1 MNRFMKYAAA
11 ALAAAT
17 AVSTLGGC
25 EQLEQK
31 TPEDTVAVTFGDTN
45 IMLDEVTYMIR
56 SMEYTYE
63 SYFGSNICSNDMGD
77 GSGMT
82 VGDYI
87 KQMSLSQLR
96 QTLVLNEY
104 AEQNGIELSDAQK
117 AKVDDAIEKL
127 KEEGEDYLNAVGA
140 TDELIEKTYTE
151 NAIANLV
158 YMDLVADV
166 DTTVGDDE
174 FLRKKIA
181 YVKLTPSEL
190 TETTAAEEGTTVT
203 ETESGSEEEAS
214 SEAGSSEETSEAGS
228 EEASSENASD
238 EAASSEVA
246 SDEADSTEEAST
258 EKETE
263 TSTEVATETETETES
278 ASDTEVVTEV
288 ATEAESES
296 ESNTE
301 SDTESDTE
309 VSNGSEESTE
319 AETLS
324 EEEQERQDA
333 MNDAADKIL
342 KEFEDGSDAAD
353 FISDYQNDSHFTATN
368 SEISISEEGTAV
380 YNAAAWALSTDECTI
395 YNSDDGS
402 IYIIRCLD
410 DNDEEARQSAIDSEI
425 ESRKTALFEEKYSEI
440 QDASSKFKVDQD
452 VIDTIRFTTPVY
464 VAPTEEDTTEETTEN
479 ASEEASSEDASSE
492 EASSESES
500 ESSSEEVT
508 EESAEKN
515 TESESESEK
524 ESTSEAE
531 TK

>member
-1 MNRFMKYAAA
+1 MNRIMKYAAA

-25 EQLEQK
+25 EQLEK
-31 TPEDTVAVTFGDTN
+31 KAPEDTVAVSFGDTN
-45 IMLDEVTYMIR
+45 IMLDEITYMIR

-63 SYFGSNICSNDMGD
+63 SYFGSNICGNDMGD

-104 AEQNGIELSDAQK
+104 AKKNGIELSDDQK
-117 AKVDDAIEKL
+117 AKVDEAIEKL
-127 KEEGEDYLNAVGA
+127 QTESEDYLEAVGA

-190 TETTAAEEGTTVT
+190 TETTAADEATTEVSSDEDSSEEASSIENTEAESESVSKDVTTST
-203 ETESGSEEEAS
+203 EEAS
-214 SEAGSSEETSEAGS
+214 SEKAST
-228 EEASSENASD
+228 EEASSENVS
-238 EAASSEVA
+238 ELSS
-246 SDEADSTEEAST
+246 EAST
-258 EKETE
+258 E
-263 TSTEVATETETETES
+263 
-278 ASDTEVVTEV
+278 D
-288 ATEAESES
+288 
-296 ESNTE
+296 
-301 SDTESDTE
+301 
-309 VSNGSEESTE
+309 STE

-342 KEFEDGSDAAD
+342 KEFEEGNDAAD

-368 SEISISEEGTAV
+368 SEISISEDGTAV
-380 YNAAAWALSTDECTI
+380 YNASAWALATDECTV
-395 YNSDDGS
+395 YRSDDGS

-425 ESRKTALFEEKYSEI
+425 ESRKTALFSEKYAEI
-440 QDASSKFKVDQD
+440 QDDSSKFKVDED

-464 VAPTEEDTTEETTEN
+464 VAPSEEET
-479 ASEEASSEDASSE
+479 SESETSGEETSESETGEKESTKEEKSSESDESEEVVSEASSE
-492 EASSESES
+492 
-500 ESSSEEVT
+500 
-508 EESAEKN
+508 EESK
-515 TESESESEK
+515 
-524 ESTSEAE
+524 
-531 TK
+531 

>member
-1 MNRFMKYAAA
+1 MNRIMKYAAA

-25 EQLEQK
+25 EQLENK
-31 TPEDTVAVTFGDTN
+31 APEDTVAVSFGDTN

-104 AEQNGIELSDAQK
+104 AKKNGIELSDDQK
-117 AKVDDAIEKL
+117 AKVDEAIEKL
-127 KEEGEDYLNAVGA
+127 QTEAEDYLDAVGA

-190 TETTAAEEGTTVT
+190 TETTAAAEATTEASSDEGSSEESSSVENT
-203 ETESGSEEEAS
+203 ETESISKDDETSTEEAS
-214 SEAGSSEETSEAGS
+214 SEKAST
-228 EEASSENASD
+228 EEASSEKTS
-238 EAASSEVA
+238 ELSS
-246 SDEADSTEEAST
+246 
-258 EKETE
+258 
-263 TSTEVATETETETES
+263 
-278 ASDTEVVTEV
+278 
-288 ATEAESES
+288 
-296 ESNTE
+296 E
-301 SDTESDTE
+301 SDTEA
-309 VSNGSEESTE
+309 SNES
-319 AETLS
+319 ETLS

-342 KEFEDGSDAAD
+342 KEFEEGNDAAD

-368 SEISISEEGTAV
+368 SEISISEDGTAV
-380 YNAAAWALSTDECTI
+380 YNAAAWALATDECTV
-395 YNSDDGS
+395 YKSDDGS
-402 IYIIRCLD
+402 IYIIRCID

-425 ESRKTALFEEKYSEI
+425 ESRKTALFSEKYAEI
-440 QDASSKFKVDQD
+440 QDESSKFKVDED

-464 VAPTEEDTTEETTEN
+464 VAPSEEETSEGETGKEETSEN
-479 ASEEASSEDASSE
+479 ETSEEESSKAEKSSESDESEEAVSEASSE
-492 EASSESES
+492 
-500 ESSSEEVT
+500 
-508 EESAEKN
+508 EESK
-515 TESESESEK
+515 
-524 ESTSEAE
+524 
-531 TK
+531 

>member
-1 MNRFMKYAAA
+1 MNRIMKYAAA
-11 ALAAAT
+11 ALVAAT

-25 EQLEQK
+25 EQLEK
-31 TPEDTVAVTFGDTN
+31 KAPEDTVAVSFGDTN

-63 SYFGSNICSNDMGD
+63 SYFGSNICGNDMGD

-104 AEQNGIELSDAQK
+104 AKKNGIELSDDQK
-117 AKVDDAIEKL
+117 AKVDEAIEKL
-127 KEEGEDYLNAVGA
+127 QTESEDYLDAVGA

-190 TETTAAEEGTTVT
+190 TETTAADEATTEVSSDEDSSEEASSIENTEAESESASKDVTTST
-203 ETESGSEEEAS
+203 EEAS
-214 SEAGSSEETSEAGS
+214 SEKASTEAVS
-228 EEASSENASD
+228 TEEASSENVS
-238 EAASSEVA
+238 ELSS
-246 SDEADSTEEAST
+246 EAST
-258 EKETE
+258 E
-263 TSTEVATETETETES
+263 
-278 ASDTEVVTEV
+278 D
-288 ATEAESES
+288 
-296 ESNTE
+296 
-301 SDTESDTE
+301 
-309 VSNGSEESTE
+309 STE

-342 KEFEDGSDAAD
+342 KEFEEGNDAAD

-368 SEISISEEGTAV
+368 SEISISEDGTAV
-380 YNAAAWALSTDECTI
+380 YNAAAWALATDECTV
-395 YNSDDGS
+395 YRSDDGS

-425 ESRKTALFEEKYSEI
+425 ESRKTALFSEKYAEI
-440 QDASSKFKVDQD
+440 QDDSSKFKVDED

-464 VAPTEEDTTEETTEN
+464 VAPSEEET
-479 ASEEASSEDASSE
+479 SESETSGEETSESETGEKESTKEEKSSESDESEEAVSEASSE
-492 EASSESES
+492 
-500 ESSSEEVT
+500 
-508 EESAEKN
+508 EESK
-515 TESESESEK
+515 
-524 ESTSEAE
+524 
-531 TK
+531 

>member
-1 MNRFMKYAAA
+1 MNRIMKYAAA

-25 EQLEQK
+25 EQLEK
-31 TPEDTVAVTFGDTN
+31 KAPEDTVAVSFGDTN

-63 SYFGSNICSNDMGD
+63 SYFGSNICGNDMGD

-104 AEQNGIELSDAQK
+104 AKKNGIELSDDQK
-117 AKVDDAIEKL
+117 AKVDEAIEKL
-127 KEEGEDYLNAVGA
+127 QTESEDYLEAVGA

-190 TETTAAEEGTTVT
+190 TETTAADGATTEVSSDEDSSEEASSIENTEAESESASKDVTTST
-203 ETESGSEEEAS
+203 EEAS
-214 SEAGSSEETSEAGS
+214 SEKAST
-228 EEASSENASD
+228 EEASSENVS
-238 EAASSEVA
+238 EFSS
-246 SDEADSTEEAST
+246 EAST
-258 EKETE
+258 E
-263 TSTEVATETETETES
+263 
-278 ASDTEVVTEV
+278 D
-288 ATEAESES
+288 
-296 ESNTE
+296 
-301 SDTESDTE
+301 
-309 VSNGSEESTE
+309 STE

-342 KEFEDGSDAAD
+342 KEFEEGNDAAD

-368 SEISISEEGTAV
+368 SEISISEDGTAV
-380 YNAAAWALSTDECTI
+380 YNAAAWALATDECTV
-395 YNSDDGS
+395 YRSDDGS

-425 ESRKTALFEEKYSEI
+425 ESRKTALFSEKYAEI
-440 QDASSKFKVDQD
+440 QDDSSKFKVDED

-464 VAPTEEDTTEETTEN
+464 VASSEEET
-479 ASEEASSEDASSE
+479 SESETGEKESTKEEKSSESDESEEAVSEASSE
-492 EASSESES
+492 
-500 ESSSEEVT
+500 
-508 EESAEKN
+508 EESK
-515 TESESESEK
+515 
-524 ESTSEAE
+524 
-531 TK
+531 

>member
-1 MNRFMKYAAA
+1 MNRIMKYAAA
-11 ALAAAT
+11 ALVAAT

-25 EQLEQK
+25 EQLEK
-31 TPEDTVAVTFGDTN
+31 KAPEDTVAVSFGDTN

-63 SYFGSNICSNDMGD
+63 SYFGSNICGNDMGD

-104 AEQNGIELSDAQK
+104 AKKNGIELSDDQK
-117 AKVDDAIEKL
+117 AKVDEAIEKL
-127 KEEGEDYLNAVGA
+127 QTESEDYLDAVGA

-190 TETTAAEEGTTVT
+190 TETTAADEATTEVSSDEDSSEEASSIENTEAESESASKDVTTST
-203 ETESGSEEEAS
+203 EEAS
-214 SEAGSSEETSEAGS
+214 SEKASTEAVS
-228 EEASSENASD
+228 TEEASSENVS
-238 EAASSEVA
+238 ELSS
-246 SDEADSTEEAST
+246 EAST
-258 EKETE
+258 ED
-263 TSTEVATETETETES
+263 STEV
-278 ASDTEVVTEV
+278 
-288 ATEAESES
+288 
-296 ESNTE
+296 
-301 SDTESDTE
+301 
-309 VSNGSEESTE
+309 
-319 AETLS
+319 ETLS

-342 KEFEDGSDAAD
+342 KEFEEGNDAAD

-368 SEISISEEGTAV
+368 SEISISEDGTAV
-380 YNAAAWALSTDECTI
+380 YNAAAWALATDECTV
-395 YNSDDGS
+395 YRSDDGS

-425 ESRKTALFEEKYSEI
+425 ESRKTALFSEKYAEI
-440 QDASSKFKVDQD
+440 QDDSSKFKVDED

-464 VAPTEEDTTEETTEN
+464 VAPSEEESTKEEKSSESDE
-479 ASEEASSEDASSE
+479 SEEAVSEASSE
-492 EASSESES
+492 EAS
-500 ESSSEEVT
+500 
-508 EESAEKN
+508 K
-515 TESESESEK
+515 
-524 ESTSEAE
+524 
-531 TK
+531 

>member
-1 MNRFMKYAAA
+1 MNRIMKYAAA

-25 EQLEQK
+25 EQLENK
-31 TPEDTVAVTFGDTN
+31 APEDTVAVSFGDTN

-63 SYFGSNICSNDMGD
+63 SYFGSNICGNDMGD

-104 AEQNGIELSDAQK
+104 AKKNGIELSDDQK
-117 AKVDDAIEKL
+117 AKVDEAIEKL
-127 KEEGEDYLNAVGA
+127 QTESEDYLDAVGA

-190 TETTAAEEGTTVT
+190 TETTAAAEATTEASSDEGSSEESSSVENT
-203 ETESGSEEEAS
+203 ETESISKDDETSTEEAS
-214 SEAGSSEETSEAGS
+214 SEKAST
-228 EEASSENASD
+228 EEASSEKAS
-238 EAASSEVA
+238 ELSSE
-246 SDEADSTEEAST
+246 SDTEAST
-258 EKETE
+258 E
-263 TSTEVATETETETES
+263 S
-278 ASDTEVVTEV
+278 
-288 ATEAESES
+288 
-296 ESNTE
+296 
-301 SDTESDTE
+301 
-309 VSNGSEESTE
+309 
-319 AETLS
+319 ETLS

-342 KEFEDGSDAAD
+342 KEFEEGNDAAD

-368 SEISISEEGTAV
+368 SEISISEDGTAV
-380 YNAAAWALSTDECTI
+380 YNAAAWALATDECTV
-395 YNSDDGS
+395 YKSDDGS
-402 IYIIRCLD
+402 IYIIRCID

-425 ESRKTALFEEKYSEI
+425 ESRKTALFSEKYAEI
-440 QDASSKFKVDQD
+440 QDESSKFKVDED

-464 VAPTEEDTTEETTEN
+464 VAPSEEETSEGETSGEETSEN
-479 ASEEASSEDASSE
+479 ETSEEESSKAEKSSESDESEEAVSEASSE
-492 EASSESES
+492 
-500 ESSSEEVT
+500 
-508 EESAEKN
+508 EESK
-515 TESESESEK
+515 
-524 ESTSEAE
+524 
-531 TK
+531 

>member
-1 MNRFMKYAAA
+1 MNRIMKYAAA
-11 ALAAAT
+11 ALVAAT

-25 EQLEQK
+25 EQLEK
-31 TPEDTVAVTFGDTN
+31 KAPEDTVAVSFGDTN

-63 SYFGSNICSNDMGD
+63 SYFGSNICGNDMGD

-104 AEQNGIELSDAQK
+104 AKKNGIELSDDQK
-117 AKVDDAIEKL
+117 AKVDEAIEKL
-127 KEEGEDYLNAVGA
+127 QTESEDYLDAVGA

-190 TETTAAEEGTTVT
+190 TETTAADEATTEVSSDEDSSEEASSIENTEAESESASKDVTTST
-203 ETESGSEEEAS
+203 EEAS
-214 SEAGSSEETSEAGS
+214 SEKASTEAVS
-228 EEASSENASD
+228 TEEASSENVS
-238 EAASSEVA
+238 ELSS
-246 SDEADSTEEAST
+246 EAST
-258 EKETE
+258 ED
-263 TSTEVATETETETES
+263 STEV
-278 ASDTEVVTEV
+278 
-288 ATEAESES
+288 
-296 ESNTE
+296 
-301 SDTESDTE
+301 
-309 VSNGSEESTE
+309 
-319 AETLS
+319 ETLS

-342 KEFEDGSDAAD
+342 KEFEEGNDAAD

-368 SEISISEEGTAV
+368 SEISISEDGTAV
-380 YNAAAWALSTDECTI
+380 YNAAAWALSTDECTV
-395 YNSDDGS
+395 YKSDDGS

-425 ESRKTALFEEKYSEI
+425 ESRKTALFSEKYAKI
-440 QDASSKFKVDQD
+440 QEESSKFKVDED

-464 VAPTEEDTTEETTEN
+464 VAPSEEETSESETNGEETSESETGGEKTSEN
-479 ASEEASSEDASSE
+479 ETSEEESVKAENSSESDESEEAVSEASSE
-492 EASSESES
+492 
-500 ESSSEEVT
+500 
-508 EESAEKN
+508 EESK
-515 TESESESEK
+515 
-524 ESTSEAE
+524 
-531 TK
+531 

>member
-1 MNRFMKYAAA
+1 MNRIMKYAAA

-25 EQLEQK
+25 EQLEK
-31 TPEDTVAVTFGDTN
+31 KAPEDTVAVSFGDTN

-63 SYFGSNICSNDMGD
+63 SYFGSNICGNDMGD

-104 AEQNGIELSDAQK
+104 AKKNGIELSDDQK
-117 AKVDDAIEKL
+117 AKVDEAIEKL
-127 KEEGEDYLNAVGA
+127 QTESEDYLDAVGA

-190 TETTAAEEGTTVT
+190 TETTAANEATTEVSSDEDSSEEASSIENTEAESESASKDVTTST
-203 ETESGSEEEAS
+203 EEAS
-214 SEAGSSEETSEAGS
+214 SEKASTEAVS
-228 EEASSENASD
+228 TEEASSENVS
-238 EAASSEVA
+238 ELSS
-246 SDEADSTEEAST
+246 EAST
-258 EKETE
+258 E
-263 TSTEVATETETETES
+263 
-278 ASDTEVVTEV
+278 D
-288 ATEAESES
+288 
-296 ESNTE
+296 
-301 SDTESDTE
+301 
-309 VSNGSEESTE
+309 STE

-342 KEFEDGSDAAD
+342 KEFEEGNDAAD

-368 SEISISEEGTAV
+368 SEISISEDGTAV
-380 YNAAAWALSTDECTI
+380 YNAAAWALATDECTV
-395 YNSDDGS
+395 YRSDDGS

-425 ESRKTALFEEKYSEI
+425 ESRKTALFSEKYAEI
-440 QDASSKFKVDQD
+440 QDDSSKFKVDED

-464 VAPTEEDTTEETTEN
+464 VAPSEEET
-479 ASEEASSEDASSE
+479 SESETSGEETSESETGEKESTKEEKSSESDESEEVVSEASSE
-492 EASSESES
+492 
-500 ESSSEEVT
+500 
-508 EESAEKN
+508 EESK
-515 TESESESEK
+515 
-524 ESTSEAE
+524 
-531 TK
+531 

>member
-1 MNRFMKYAAA
+1 MNRIMKYAAA

-25 EQLEQK
+25 EQLEK
-31 TPEDTVAVTFGDTN
+31 KAPEDTVAVSFGDTN

-63 SYFGSNICSNDMGD
+63 SYFGSNICGNDMGD

-104 AEQNGIELSDAQK
+104 AKKNGIELSDDQK
-117 AKVDDAIEKL
+117 AKVDEAIEKL
-127 KEEGEDYLNAVGA
+127 QTEAEDYLDAVGA

-190 TETTAAEEGTTVT
+190 TETTAADEATTEVSSD
-203 ETESGSEEEAS
+203 EDSSEEAS
-214 SEAGSSEETSEAGS
+214 SIENTEAESESASKDVTTST
-228 EEASSENASD
+228 EEASSENASTD
-238 EAASSEVA
+238 AAST
-246 SDEADSTEEAST
+246 EAVSTEEASSENVSELSSEAST
-258 EKETE
+258 ED
-263 TSTEVATETETETES
+263 STEV
-278 ASDTEVVTEV
+278 
-288 ATEAESES
+288 
-296 ESNTE
+296 
-301 SDTESDTE
+301 
-309 VSNGSEESTE
+309 
-319 AETLS
+319 ETLS

-342 KEFEDGSDAAD
+342 KEFEEGNDAAD

-368 SEISISEEGTAV
+368 SEISISEDGTAV
-380 YNAAAWALSTDECTI
+380 YNAAAWALATDECTV
-395 YNSDDGS
+395 YRSDDGS

-425 ESRKTALFEEKYSEI
+425 ESRKTALFSEKYAEI
-440 QDASSKFKVDQD
+440 QDDSSKFKVDED

-464 VAPTEEDTTEETTEN
+464 VAPSEEET
-479 ASEEASSEDASSE
+479 SESETSGEETSESETGEEESTKEEKSSESDESEEAVSEASSE
-492 EASSESES
+492 
-500 ESSSEEVT
+500 
-508 EESAEKN
+508 EESK
-515 TESESESEK
+515 
-524 ESTSEAE
+524 
-531 TK
+531 

>member
-1 MNRFMKYAAA
+1 MNRIMKYAAA

-25 EQLEQK
+25 EQLEK
-31 TPEDTVAVTFGDTN
+31 KAPEDTVAVSFGDTN

-63 SYFGSNICSNDMGD
+63 SYFGSNICGNDMGD

-104 AEQNGIELSDAQK
+104 AKKNGIELSDDQK
-117 AKVDDAIEKL
+117 AKVDEAIEKL
-127 KEEGEDYLNAVGA
+127 QTESEDYLDAVGA

-190 TETTAAEEGTTVT
+190 TETTAADEATTEVSSDEDSSEEASSIENTEAESESASKDVTTST
-203 ETESGSEEEAS
+203 EEAS
-214 SEAGSSEETSEAGS
+214 SEKASTEAVS
-228 EEASSENASD
+228 TEEASSENVSKL
-238 EAASSEVA
+238 SS
-246 SDEADSTEEAST
+246 EAST
-258 EKETE
+258 ED
-263 TSTEVATETETETES
+263 STEV
-278 ASDTEVVTEV
+278 
-288 ATEAESES
+288 
-296 ESNTE
+296 
-301 SDTESDTE
+301 
-309 VSNGSEESTE
+309 
-319 AETLS
+319 ETLS

-342 KEFEDGSDAAD
+342 KEFEEGNDAAD

-368 SEISISEEGTAV
+368 SEISISEDGTAV
-380 YNAAAWALSTDECTI
+380 YNAAAWALSTDECTV
-395 YNSDDGS
+395 YKSDDGS

-425 ESRKTALFEEKYSEI
+425 ESRKTALFSEKYAEI
-440 QDASSKFKVDQD
+440 QDDSSKFKVDED

-464 VAPTEEDTTEETTEN
+464 VAPSEEET
-479 ASEEASSEDASSE
+479 SESETSGEETSESETGEKESTKEEKSSESDESEEVVSEASSE
-492 EASSESES
+492 
-500 ESSSEEVT
+500 
-508 EESAEKN
+508 EESK
-515 TESESESEK
+515 
-524 ESTSEAE
+524 
-531 TK
+531 

>member
-1 MNRFMKYAAA
+1 MNRIMKYAAA
-11 ALAAAT
+11 ALVAAT

-25 EQLEQK
+25 EQLEK
-31 TPEDTVAVTFGDTN
+31 KAPEDTVAVSFGDTN
-45 IMLDEVTYMIR
+45 IMLDEITYMIR

-63 SYFGSNICSNDMGD
+63 SYFGSNICGNDMGD

-104 AEQNGIELSDAQK
+104 AKKNGIELSDDQK
-117 AKVDDAIEKL
+117 AKVDEAIEKL
-127 KEEGEDYLNAVGA
+127 QTESEDYLEAVGA

-190 TETTAAEEGTTVT
+190 TETTAADEATTEVSSDEDSSEEASSIENTEAESESASKDVTTST
-203 ETESGSEEEAS
+203 EEAS
-214 SEAGSSEETSEAGS
+214 SEKASTEAVS
-228 EEASSENASD
+228 TEEASSENVS
-238 EAASSEVA
+238 ELSS
-246 SDEADSTEEAST
+246 EAST
-258 EKETE
+258 ED
-263 TSTEVATETETETES
+263 STEV
-278 ASDTEVVTEV
+278 
-288 ATEAESES
+288 
-296 ESNTE
+296 
-301 SDTESDTE
+301 
-309 VSNGSEESTE
+309 
-319 AETLS
+319 ETLS

-342 KEFEDGSDAAD
+342 KEFEEGNDAAD

-368 SEISISEEGTAV
+368 SEISISEDGTAV
-380 YNAAAWALSTDECTI
+380 YNAAAWALATDECTV
-395 YNSDDGS
+395 YRSDDGS

-425 ESRKTALFEEKYSEI
+425 ESRKTALFSEKYAEI
-440 QDASSKFKVDQD
+440 QDDSSKFKVDED

-464 VAPTEEDTTEETTEN
+464 VAPSEEET
-479 ASEEASSEDASSE
+479 SESETGEEESTKEEKSSESDESEEAVSEASSE
-492 EASSESES
+492 
-500 ESSSEEVT
+500 
-508 EESAEKN
+508 EESK
-515 TESESESEK
+515 
-524 ESTSEAE
+524 
-531 TK
+531 

>member
-1 MNRFMKYAAA
+1 MNRIMKYAAA

-25 EQLEQK
+25 EQLEK
-31 TPEDTVAVTFGDTN
+31 KAPEDTVAVSFGDTN

-63 SYFGSNICSNDMGD
+63 SYFGSNICGNDMGD

-104 AEQNGIELSDAQK
+104 AKKNGIELSDDQK
-117 AKVDDAIEKL
+117 AKVDEAIEKL
-127 KEEGEDYLNAVGA
+127 QTESEDYLEAVGA

-190 TETTAAEEGTTVT
+190 TETTAADEATTEVSSD
-203 ETESGSEEEAS
+203 EDSSEEAS
-214 SEAGSSEETSEAGS
+214 SIENTEAESESASKDVTTST
-228 EEASSENASD
+228 EEASSENASTD
-238 EAASSEVA
+238 AAST
-246 SDEADSTEEAST
+246 EAVSTEEASSENVSELSSEAST
-258 EKETE
+258 ED
-263 TSTEVATETETETES
+263 STEV
-278 ASDTEVVTEV
+278 
-288 ATEAESES
+288 
-296 ESNTE
+296 
-301 SDTESDTE
+301 
-309 VSNGSEESTE
+309 
-319 AETLS
+319 ETLS

-342 KEFEDGSDAAD
+342 KEFEEGNDAAD
-353 FISDYQNDSHFTATN
+353 FISDYQNDSHFTAIN
-368 SEISISEEGTAV
+368 SEISISEDGTAV
-380 YNAAAWALSTDECTI
+380 YNAAAWALATDECTV
-395 YNSDDGS
+395 YRSDDGS

-425 ESRKTALFEEKYSEI
+425 ESRKTALFSEKYAEI
-440 QDASSKFKVDQD
+440 QDDSSKFKVDED

-464 VAPTEEDTTEETTEN
+464 VAPSEEET
-479 ASEEASSEDASSE
+479 SESETSGEETSESETGEEESTKEEKSSESDESEEAVSEASSE
-492 EASSESES
+492 
-500 ESSSEEVT
+500 
-508 EESAEKN
+508 EESK
-515 TESESESEK
+515 
-524 ESTSEAE
+524 
-531 TK
+531 

>member
-1 MNRFMKYAAA
+1 MNRIMKYAAA

-25 EQLEQK
+25 EQLEK
-31 TPEDTVAVTFGDTN
+31 KAPEDTVAVSFGDTN

-63 SYFGSNICSNDMGD
+63 SYFGSNICGNDMGD

-82 VGDYI
+82 VGYYI

-104 AEQNGIELSDAQK
+104 AKKNGIELSDDQK
-117 AKVDDAIEKL
+117 AKVDEAIEKL
-127 KEEGEDYLNAVGA
+127 QTESEDYLEAVGA

-190 TETTAAEEGTTVT
+190 TETTAADEATTEVSSD
-203 ETESGSEEEAS
+203 EDSSEEAS
-214 SEAGSSEETSEAGS
+214 SIENTEAESESASKDVTTST
-228 EEASSENASD
+228 EEASSENASTD
-238 EAASSEVA
+238 AA
-246 SDEADSTEEAST
+246 STEEASS
-258 EKETE
+258 ENVSELSSE
-263 TSTEVATETETETES
+263 ASTE
-278 ASDTEVVTEV
+278 D
-288 ATEAESES
+288 
-296 ESNTE
+296 
-301 SDTESDTE
+301 
-309 VSNGSEESTE
+309 STE

-342 KEFEDGSDAAD
+342 KEFEEGNDAAD

-368 SEISISEEGTAV
+368 SEISISEDGTAV
-380 YNAAAWALSTDECTI
+380 YNAAAWALATDECTV
-395 YNSDDGS
+395 YRSDDGS

-425 ESRKTALFEEKYSEI
+425 ESRKTALFSEKYAEI
-440 QDASSKFKVDQD
+440 QDDSSKFKVDED

-464 VAPTEEDTTEETTEN
+464 VAPSEEET
-479 ASEEASSEDASSE
+479 SESETSGEETSESETGEEESTKEEKSSESDESEEAVSEASSE
-492 EASSESES
+492 
-500 ESSSEEVT
+500 
-508 EESAEKN
+508 EESK
-515 TESESESEK
+515 
-524 ESTSEAE
+524 
-531 TK
+531 

>member
-1 MNRFMKYAAA
+1 MNRIMKYAAA
-11 ALAAAT
+11 ALVAAT

-25 EQLEQK
+25 EQLEK
-31 TPEDTVAVTFGDTN
+31 KAPEDTVAVSFGDTN

-63 SYFGSNICSNDMGD
+63 SYFGSNICGNDMGD

-104 AEQNGIELSDAQK
+104 AKKNGIELSDDQK
-117 AKVDDAIEKL
+117 AKVDEAIEKL
-127 KEEGEDYLNAVGA
+127 QTESEDYLDAVGA

-190 TETTAAEEGTTVT
+190 TETTAAEEATTEVSSDEDSSEEASSIENTEAESESASKDVT
-203 ETESGSEEEAS
+203 TSTEEAS
-214 SEAGSSEETSEAGS
+214 SEKASTEAVS
-228 EEASSENASD
+228 TEEASSENVS
-238 EAASSEVA
+238 ELSS
-246 SDEADSTEEAST
+246 EAST
-258 EKETE
+258 ED
-263 TSTEVATETETETES
+263 STEV
-278 ASDTEVVTEV
+278 
-288 ATEAESES
+288 
-296 ESNTE
+296 
-301 SDTESDTE
+301 
-309 VSNGSEESTE
+309 
-319 AETLS
+319 ETLS

-342 KEFEDGSDAAD
+342 KEFEEGNDAAD

-368 SEISISEEGTAV
+368 SEISISEDGTAV
-380 YNAAAWALSTDECTI
+380 YNAAAWALATDECTV
-395 YNSDDGS
+395 YRSDDGS

-425 ESRKTALFEEKYSEI
+425 ESRKTALFSEKYAEI
-440 QDASSKFKVDQD
+440 QEESSKFKVDED

-464 VAPTEEDTTEETTEN
+464 VAPSEEETSESETNGEETSESETGGEKTSEN
-479 ASEEASSEDASSE
+479 ETSEEESVKAENSSESDESEEAVSEASSE
-492 EASSESES
+492 
-500 ESSSEEVT
+500 
-508 EESAEKN
+508 EESK
-515 TESESESEK
+515 
-524 ESTSEAE
+524 
-531 TK
+531 

>member
-1 MNRFMKYAAA
+1 MNRIMKYAAA

-25 EQLEQK
+25 EQLEK
-31 TPEDTVAVTFGDTN
+31 KAPEDTVAVSFGDTN

-63 SYFGSNICSNDMGD
+63 SYFGSNICGNDMGD

-104 AEQNGIELSDAQK
+104 AKKNGIELSDDQK
-117 AKVDDAIEKL
+117 AKVDEAIEKL
-127 KEEGEDYLNAVGA
+127 QTESEDYLDAVGA

-190 TETTAAEEGTTVT
+190 TETTAANEATTEVSSDEDSSEEASSIENTEAESESASKDVTTST
-203 ETESGSEEEAS
+203 EEAS
-214 SEAGSSEETSEAGS
+214 SEKASTEAVS
-228 EEASSENASD
+228 TEEASSENVS
-238 EAASSEVA
+238 ELSS
-246 SDEADSTEEAST
+246 EAST
-258 EKETE
+258 E
-263 TSTEVATETETETES
+263 
-278 ASDTEVVTEV
+278 D
-288 ATEAESES
+288 
-296 ESNTE
+296 
-301 SDTESDTE
+301 
-309 VSNGSEESTE
+309 STE

-333 MNDAADKIL
+333 MNDVADKIL
-342 KEFEDGSDAAD
+342 KEFEEGNDAAD

-368 SEISISEEGTAV
+368 SEISISEDGTAV
-380 YNAAAWALSTDECTI
+380 YNAAAWALATDECTV
-395 YNSDDGS
+395 YRSDDGS

-425 ESRKTALFEEKYSEI
+425 ESRKTALFSEKYAEI
-440 QDASSKFKVDQD
+440 QDDSSKFKVDED

-464 VAPTEEDTTEETTEN
+464 VAPSEEET
-479 ASEEASSEDASSE
+479 SESETSGEETSESETGEEESTKEEKSSESDESKEVVSEASSE
-492 EASSESES
+492 
-500 ESSSEEVT
+500 
-508 EESAEKN
+508 EESK
-515 TESESESEK
+515 
-524 ESTSEAE
+524 
-531 TK
+531 

>member
-1 MNRFMKYAAA
+1 MNRIMKYAAA

-25 EQLEQK
+25 EQLEK
-31 TPEDTVAVTFGDTN
+31 KAPEDTVAVSFGDTN

-63 SYFGSNICSNDMGD
+63 SYFGSNICGNDMGD

-87 KQMSLSQLR
+87 KQMSLSQIR
-96 QTLVLNEY
+96 QTLVLKEY
-104 AEQNGIELSDAQK
+104 AKKNGIELSDDQK
-117 AKVDDAIEKL
+117 AKVDEAIEKL
-127 KEEGEDYLNAVGA
+127 QTESEDYLEAVGA

-190 TETTAAEEGTTVT
+190 TETTAADEATTEVSSDEDSSEEASSIENTEAESESASKDVTTST
-203 ETESGSEEEAS
+203 EEAS
-214 SEAGSSEETSEAGS
+214 SEKASTEAVS
-228 EEASSENASD
+228 TEEASSENVS
-238 EAASSEVA
+238 ELSS
-246 SDEADSTEEAST
+246 EAST
-258 EKETE
+258 E
-263 TSTEVATETETETES
+263 
-278 ASDTEVVTEV
+278 D
-288 ATEAESES
+288 
-296 ESNTE
+296 
-301 SDTESDTE
+301 
-309 VSNGSEESTE
+309 STE

-342 KEFEDGSDAAD
+342 KEFEKGNDAAD

-368 SEISISEEGTAV
+368 SEISISEDGTAV
-380 YNAAAWALSTDECTI
+380 YNAAAWALATDECTV
-395 YNSDDGS
+395 YRSDDGS

-425 ESRKTALFEEKYSEI
+425 ESRKTALFSEKYAEI
-440 QDASSKFKVDQD
+440 QDDSSKFKVDED

-464 VAPTEEDTTEETTEN
+464 VAPSEEET
-479 ASEEASSEDASSE
+479 SESEISGEETSESETGEKESTKEEKSSESDESKEVVSEASSE
-492 EASSESES
+492 
-500 ESSSEEVT
+500 
-508 EESAEKN
+508 EESK
-515 TESESESEK
+515 
-524 ESTSEAE
+524 
-531 TK
+531 

>member
-1 MNRFMKYAAA
+1 MNRIMKYAAA

-25 EQLEQK
+25 EQLEK
-31 TPEDTVAVTFGDTN
+31 KAPEDTVAVSFGDTN

-63 SYFGSNICSNDMGD
+63 SYFGSNICGNDMGD

-104 AEQNGIELSDAQK
+104 AKKNGIELSDDQK
-117 AKVDDAIEKL
+117 AKVDEAIEKL
-127 KEEGEDYLNAVGA
+127 QTESEDYLEAVGA

-190 TETTAAEEGTTVT
+190 TETTAADEATTEVSSD
-203 ETESGSEEEAS
+203 EDSSEEAS
-214 SEAGSSEETSEAGS
+214 SIENTEAESESASKDVTTST
-228 EEASSENASD
+228 EEASSENASTD
-238 EAASSEVA
+238 AV
-246 SDEADSTEEAST
+246 STEEASSENVSELSSEAST
-258 EKETE
+258 ED
-263 TSTEVATETETETES
+263 STEV
-278 ASDTEVVTEV
+278 
-288 ATEAESES
+288 
-296 ESNTE
+296 
-301 SDTESDTE
+301 
-309 VSNGSEESTE
+309 
-319 AETLS
+319 ETLS

-342 KEFEDGSDAAD
+342 KEFEEGNDAAD

-368 SEISISEEGTAV
+368 SEISISEDGTAV
-380 YNAAAWALSTDECTI
+380 YNAAAWALATDECTV
-395 YNSDDGS
+395 YRSDDGS

-425 ESRKTALFEEKYSEI
+425 ESRKTALFSEKYAEI
-440 QDASSKFKVDQD
+440 QDDSSKFKVDED

-464 VAPTEEDTTEETTEN
+464 VAPSEEET
-479 ASEEASSEDASSE
+479 SESETSGEETSESETGEEESTKEEKSSESDESEEAVSEASSE
-492 EASSESES
+492 
-500 ESSSEEVT
+500 
-508 EESAEKN
+508 EESK
-515 TESESESEK
+515 
-524 ESTSEAE
+524 
-531 TK
+531 

>member
-1 MNRFMKYAAA
+1 MNRIMKYAAA

-25 EQLEQK
+25 EQLEK
-31 TPEDTVAVTFGDTN
+31 KAPEDTVAVSFGDTN

-63 SYFGSNICSNDMGD
+63 SYFGSNICGNDMGD

-104 AEQNGIELSDAQK
+104 AKKNGIELSDDQK
-117 AKVDDAIEKL
+117 AKVDEAIEKL
-127 KEEGEDYLNAVGA
+127 QTESEDYLEAVGA

-190 TETTAAEEGTTVT
+190 TETTAADEATTEVSSDEDSSEEASSIENTEAESESASKDVTTST
-203 ETESGSEEEAS
+203 EEAS
-214 SEAGSSEETSEAGS
+214 SEKAST
-228 EEASSENASD
+228 EEASSENVS
-238 EAASSEVA
+238 ELSS
-246 SDEADSTEEAST
+246 EAST
-258 EKETE
+258 ED
-263 TSTEVATETETETES
+263 STEV
-278 ASDTEVVTEV
+278 
-288 ATEAESES
+288 
-296 ESNTE
+296 
-301 SDTESDTE
+301 
-309 VSNGSEESTE
+309 
-319 AETLS
+319 ETLS

-342 KEFEDGSDAAD
+342 KEFEEGNDAAD

-368 SEISISEEGTAV
+368 SEISISEDGTAV
-380 YNAAAWALSTDECTI
+380 YNAAAWALATDECTV
-395 YNSDDGS
+395 YRSDDGS

-425 ESRKTALFEEKYSEI
+425 ESRKTALFSEKYAEI
-440 QDASSKFKVDQD
+440 QDDSSKFKVDED

-464 VAPTEEDTTEETTEN
+464 VAPSEEET
-479 ASEEASSEDASSE
+479 SESETSGEETSESETGEEESKKEEKSSESDESEEAVSEASSE
-492 EASSESES
+492 
-500 ESSSEEVT
+500 
-508 EESAEKN
+508 EESK
-515 TESESESEK
+515 
-524 ESTSEAE
+524 
-531 TK
+531 

>member
-1 MNRFMKYAAA
+1 MNRIMKYAAA

-25 EQLEQK
+25 EQLENK
-31 TPEDTVAVTFGDTN
+31 APEDTVAVSFGDTN

-104 AEQNGIELSDAQK
+104 AKKNGIELSDDQK
-117 AKVDDAIEKL
+117 AKVDEAIEKL
-127 KEEGEDYLNAVGA
+127 QTEAEDYLDAVGA

-190 TETTAAEEGTTVT
+190 TETTAAAEATTEASSDEGSSEESSSVENT
-203 ETESGSEEEAS
+203 ETESISKDDETSTEEAS
-214 SEAGSSEETSEAGS
+214 SEKAST
-228 EEASSENASD
+228 EEASSEKTS
-238 EAASSEVA
+238 ELSS
-246 SDEADSTEEAST
+246 
-258 EKETE
+258 
-263 TSTEVATETETETES
+263 
-278 ASDTEVVTEV
+278 
-288 ATEAESES
+288 
-296 ESNTE
+296 E
-301 SDTESDTE
+301 SDTEA
-309 VSNGSEESTE
+309 SNES
-319 AETLS
+319 ETLS

-342 KEFEDGSDAAD
+342 KEFEEGNDAAD

-368 SEISISEEGTAV
+368 SEISISEDGTAV
-380 YNAAAWALSTDECTI
+380 YNAAAWALATDECTV
-395 YNSDDGS
+395 YRSDDGS

-425 ESRKTALFEEKYSEI
+425 ESRKTALFSEKYAEI
-440 QDASSKFKVDQD
+440 QDDSSKFKVDED

-464 VAPTEEDTTEETTEN
+464 VAPSEEETSESETSGEETSESETGEEESTKEEKSSESDE
-479 ASEEASSEDASSE
+479 SEEAVSEASSE
-492 EASSESES
+492 EAS
-500 ESSSEEVT
+500 
-508 EESAEKN
+508 K
-515 TESESESEK
+515 
-524 ESTSEAE
+524 
-531 TK
+531 

>member
-1 MNRFMKYAAA
+1 MNRIMKYAAA

-25 EQLEQK
+25 EQLEK
-31 TPEDTVAVTFGDTN
+31 KAPEDTVAVSFGDTN
-45 IMLDEVTYMIR
+45 IMLDEITYMIR

-63 SYFGSNICSNDMGD
+63 SYFGSNICGNDMGD

-104 AEQNGIELSDAQK
+104 AKKNGIELSDDQK
-117 AKVDDAIEKL
+117 AKVDEAIEKL
-127 KEEGEDYLNAVGA
+127 QTESEDYLEAVGA

-190 TETTAAEEGTTVT
+190 TETTAAAEATTEV
-203 ETESGSEEEAS
+203 S
-214 SEAGSSEETSEAGS
+214 SDEDSSEE
-228 EEASSENASD
+228 SSSIEN
-238 EAASSEVA
+238 
-246 SDEADSTEEAST
+246 
-258 EKETE
+258 
-263 TSTEVATETETETES
+263 
-278 ASDTEVVTEV
+278 
-288 ATEAESES
+288 TEAESES
-296 ESNTE
+296 ASKDVTTSTEEASSEKASTEEASSEKASELSSEASTEDSTE
-301 SDTESDTE
+301 S
-309 VSNGSEESTE
+309 
-319 AETLS
+319 ETLS

-342 KEFEDGSDAAD
+342 KEFEEGNDAAD

-368 SEISISEEGTAV
+368 SEISISEDGTAV
-380 YNAAAWALSTDECTI
+380 YNAAAWALATDECTV
-395 YNSDDGS
+395 YRSDDGS

-425 ESRKTALFEEKYSEI
+425 ESRKTALFSEKYAEI
-440 QDASSKFKVDQD
+440 QDDSSKFKVDED

-464 VAPTEEDTTEETTEN
+464 VAPSEEET
-479 ASEEASSEDASSE
+479 SESETSGEETSESETGEEESTKEEKSSESDESEEAVSEASSE
-492 EASSESES
+492 
-500 ESSSEEVT
+500 
-508 EESAEKN
+508 EESK
-515 TESESESEK
+515 
-524 ESTSEAE
+524 
-531 TK
+531 

>member
-1 MNRFMKYAAA
+1 MNRIMKYAAA
-11 ALAAAT
+11 ALVAAT

-25 EQLEQK
+25 EQLEK
-31 TPEDTVAVTFGDTN
+31 KAPEDTVAVSFGDTN

-63 SYFGSNICSNDMGD
+63 SYFGSNICGNDMGD

-104 AEQNGIELSDAQK
+104 AKKNGIELSDDQK
-117 AKVDDAIEKL
+117 AKVDEAIEKL
-127 KEEGEDYLNAVGA
+127 QTESEDYLDAVGA

-190 TETTAAEEGTTVT
+190 TETTAADEATTEV
-203 ETESGSEEEAS
+203 S
-214 SEAGSSEETSEAGS
+214 SDEDSS
-228 EEASSENASD
+228 EEASSIEN
-238 EAASSEVA
+238 
-246 SDEADSTEEAST
+246 
-258 EKETE
+258 
-263 TSTEVATETETETES
+263 
-278 ASDTEVVTEV
+278 
-288 ATEAESES
+288 TEAESES
-296 ESNTE
+296 ASKDVTTSTEEASSEKASTEAVSTEEASSEKTSELSSE
-301 SDTESDTE
+301 SDTEA
-309 VSNGSEESTE
+309 SNES
-319 AETLS
+319 ETLS

-342 KEFEDGSDAAD
+342 KEFEEGNDAAD

-368 SEISISEEGTAV
+368 SEISISEDGTAV
-380 YNAAAWALSTDECTI
+380 YNAAAWALSTDECTV
-395 YNSDDGS
+395 YKSDDGS

-425 ESRKTALFEEKYSEI
+425 ESRKTALFSEKYAEI
-440 QDASSKFKVDQD
+440 QEESSKFKVDED

-464 VAPTEEDTTEETTEN
+464 VAPSEEETSESETNGEETSESETGGEKTSEN
-479 ASEEASSEDASSE
+479 ETSEEESVKAENSSESDESEEAVSEASSE
-492 EASSESES
+492 
-500 ESSSEEVT
+500 
-508 EESAEKN
+508 EESK
-515 TESESESEK
+515 
-524 ESTSEAE
+524 
-531 TK
+531 

>member
-1 MNRFMKYAAA
+1 MNRIMKYAAA

-25 EQLEQK
+25 EQLEK
-31 TPEDTVAVTFGDTN
+31 KAPEDTVAVSFGDTN

-63 SYFGSNICSNDMGD
+63 SYFGSNICGNDMGD

-104 AEQNGIELSDAQK
+104 AKKNGIELSDDQK
-117 AKVDDAIEKL
+117 AKVDEAIEKL
-127 KEEGEDYLNAVGA
+127 QTESEDYLEAVGA

-158 YMDLVADV
+158 YMDFVADV

-190 TETTAAEEGTTVT
+190 TETTAADEATTEVSSD
-203 ETESGSEEEAS
+203 EDSSEEAS
-214 SEAGSSEETSEAGS
+214 SIENTEAESESASKDVTTST
-228 EEASSENASD
+228 EEASSENASTD
-238 EAASSEVA
+238 AASTEAVSTGEASSENV
-246 SDEADSTEEAST
+246 SELSSEAST
-258 EKETE
+258 ED
-263 TSTEVATETETETES
+263 STEV
-278 ASDTEVVTEV
+278 
-288 ATEAESES
+288 
-296 ESNTE
+296 
-301 SDTESDTE
+301 
-309 VSNGSEESTE
+309 
-319 AETLS
+319 ETLS

-342 KEFEDGSDAAD
+342 KEFEEGNDAAD

-368 SEISISEEGTAV
+368 SEISISEDGTAV
-380 YNAAAWALSTDECTI
+380 YNAAAWALATDECTV
-395 YNSDDGS
+395 YRSDDGS

-425 ESRKTALFEEKYSEI
+425 ESRKTALFSEKYAEI
-440 QDASSKFKVDQD
+440 QDDSSKFKVDED

-464 VAPTEEDTTEETTEN
+464 VAPSEEET
-479 ASEEASSEDASSE
+479 SESETSGEETSESETGEEESTKEEKSSESDESEEAVSEASSE
-492 EASSESES
+492 
-500 ESSSEEVT
+500 
-508 EESAEKN
+508 EESK
-515 TESESESEK
+515 
-524 ESTSEAE
+524 
-531 TK
+531 

>member
-1 MNRFMKYAAA
+1 MNRIMKYAAA
-11 ALAAAT
+11 ALVAAT

-25 EQLEQK
+25 EQLEK
-31 TPEDTVAVTFGDTN
+31 KAPEDTVAVSFGDTN

-63 SYFGSNICSNDMGD
+63 SYFGSNICGNDMGD

-104 AEQNGIELSDAQK
+104 AKKNGIELSDDQK
-117 AKVDDAIEKL
+117 AKVDEAIEKL
-127 KEEGEDYLNAVGA
+127 QTESEDYLDAVGA

-190 TETTAAEEGTTVT
+190 TETTAADEATTEVSSDEDSSEEASSIENTEAESESASKDVTTST
-203 ETESGSEEEAS
+203 EEAS
-214 SEAGSSEETSEAGS
+214 SEKASTEAVS
-228 EEASSENASD
+228 TEEASSENVS
-238 EAASSEVA
+238 ELSS
-246 SDEADSTEEAST
+246 EAST
-258 EKETE
+258 ED
-263 TSTEVATETETETES
+263 STEV
-278 ASDTEVVTEV
+278 
-288 ATEAESES
+288 
-296 ESNTE
+296 
-301 SDTESDTE
+301 
-309 VSNGSEESTE
+309 
-319 AETLS
+319 ETLS

-342 KEFEDGSDAAD
+342 KEFEEGNDAAD
-353 FISDYQNDSHFTATN
+353 FISDYQNDSYFTATN
-368 SEISISEEGTAV
+368 SEISISEDGTAV
-380 YNAAAWALSTDECTI
+380 YNAAAWALSTDECTV
-395 YNSDDGS
+395 YKSDDGS

-425 ESRKTALFEEKYSEI
+425 ESRKTALFSEKYAEI
-440 QDASSKFKVDQD
+440 QEESSKFKVDED

-464 VAPTEEDTTEETTEN
+464 VAPSEEETSESETNGEETSESETGGEKTSEN
-479 ASEEASSEDASSE
+479 ETSEEESVKAENSSESDESEEAVSEASSE
-492 EASSESES
+492 
-500 ESSSEEVT
+500 
-508 EESAEKN
+508 EESK
-515 TESESESEK
+515 
-524 ESTSEAE
+524 
-531 TK
+531 

>member
-1 MNRFMKYAAA
+1 MNRIMKYAAA

-25 EQLEQK
+25 EQLEK
-31 TPEDTVAVTFGDTN
+31 KAPKDTVAVSFGDTN

-63 SYFGSNICSNDMGD
+63 SYFGSNICGNDMGD

-104 AEQNGIELSDAQK
+104 AKKNGIELSDDQK
-117 AKVDDAIEKL
+117 AKVDEAIEKL
-127 KEEGEDYLNAVGA
+127 QTESEDYLEAVGA

-190 TETTAAEEGTTVT
+190 TETTAANEATTEVSSDEDSSEEASSIENTEAESESASKDVTTST
-203 ETESGSEEEAS
+203 EEAS
-214 SEAGSSEETSEAGS
+214 SEKAST
-228 EEASSENASD
+228 EEASSENVSKL
-238 EAASSEVA
+238 SS
-246 SDEADSTEEAST
+246 EAST
-258 EKETE
+258 ED
-263 TSTEVATETETETES
+263 STEV
-278 ASDTEVVTEV
+278 
-288 ATEAESES
+288 
-296 ESNTE
+296 
-301 SDTESDTE
+301 
-309 VSNGSEESTE
+309 
-319 AETLS
+319 ETLS

-342 KEFEDGSDAAD
+342 KEFEEGNDAAD

-368 SEISISEEGTAV
+368 SEISISEDGTAV
-380 YNAAAWALSTDECTI
+380 YNAAAWALATDECTV
-395 YNSDDGS
+395 YRSDDGS

-425 ESRKTALFEEKYSEI
+425 ESRKTALFSEKYAEI
-440 QDASSKFKVDQD
+440 QDDSSKFKVDED

-464 VAPTEEDTTEETTEN
+464 VAPSEEET
-479 ASEEASSEDASSE
+479 SESETSGEETSESETGEEESTKEEKSSESDESEEAVSEASSE
-492 EASSESES
+492 
-500 ESSSEEVT
+500 
-508 EESAEKN
+508 EESK
-515 TESESESEK
+515 
-524 ESTSEAE
+524 
-531 TK
+531 

>member
-1 MNRFMKYAAA
+1 MNRIMKYAAA

-25 EQLEQK
+25 EQLEK
-31 TPEDTVAVTFGDTN
+31 KAPEDTVAVSFGDTN

-63 SYFGSNICSNDMGD
+63 SYFGSNICGNDMGD

-104 AEQNGIELSDAQK
+104 AKKNGIELSDDQK
-117 AKVDDAIEKL
+117 AKVDEAIEKL
-127 KEEGEDYLNAVGA
+127 QTESEDYLDAVGA

-190 TETTAAEEGTTVT
+190 TETTAADGATTEVSSDEDSSEEASSIENTEAESESASKDVTTST
-203 ETESGSEEEAS
+203 EEAS
-214 SEAGSSEETSEAGS
+214 SEKAST
-228 EEASSENASD
+228 EEASSENVS
-238 EAASSEVA
+238 ELSS
-246 SDEADSTEEAST
+246 EAST
-258 EKETE
+258 E
-263 TSTEVATETETETES
+263 
-278 ASDTEVVTEV
+278 D
-288 ATEAESES
+288 
-296 ESNTE
+296 
-301 SDTESDTE
+301 
-309 VSNGSEESTE
+309 STE

-342 KEFEDGSDAAD
+342 KEFEEGNDAAD

-368 SEISISEEGTAV
+368 SEISISEDGTAV
-380 YNAAAWALSTDECTI
+380 YNASAWALATDECTV
-395 YNSDDGS
+395 YRSDDGS

-425 ESRKTALFEEKYSEI
+425 ESRKTALFSEKYAEI
-440 QDASSKFKVDQD
+440 QDDSSKFKVDED

-464 VAPTEEDTTEETTEN
+464 VAPSEEET
-479 ASEEASSEDASSE
+479 SESETGEKESTKEEKSSESDESEEVVSEASSE
-492 EASSESES
+492 
-500 ESSSEEVT
+500 
-508 EESAEKN
+508 EESK
-515 TESESESEK
+515 
-524 ESTSEAE
+524 
-531 TK
+531 

>member
-1 MNRFMKYAAA
+1 MNRIMKYAAA
-11 ALAAAT
+11 ALVAAT

-25 EQLEQK
+25 EQLEK
-31 TPEDTVAVTFGDTN
+31 KAPEDTVAVSFGDTN

-63 SYFGSNICSNDMGD
+63 SYFGSNICGNDMGD

-104 AEQNGIELSDAQK
+104 AKKNGIELSDDQK
-117 AKVDDAIEKL
+117 AKVDEAIEKL
-127 KEEGEDYLNAVGA
+127 QTESEDYLDAVGA

-190 TETTAAEEGTTVT
+190 TETTAANEATTEVSSDEDSSEEASSIENTEAESESASKDVTTST
-203 ETESGSEEEAS
+203 EEAS
-214 SEAGSSEETSEAGS
+214 SEKASTEAVS
-228 EEASSENASD
+228 TEEASSENVSKL
-238 EAASSEVA
+238 SS
-246 SDEADSTEEAST
+246 EAST
-258 EKETE
+258 E
-263 TSTEVATETETETES
+263 
-278 ASDTEVVTEV
+278 D
-288 ATEAESES
+288 
-296 ESNTE
+296 
-301 SDTESDTE
+301 
-309 VSNGSEESTE
+309 STE

-342 KEFEDGSDAAD
+342 KEFKEGNDAAD

-368 SEISISEEGTAV
+368 SEISISEDGTAV
-380 YNAAAWALSTDECTI
+380 YNAAAWALATDECTV
-395 YNSDDGS
+395 YRSDDGS

-425 ESRKTALFEEKYSEI
+425 ESRKTALFSEKYAEI
-440 QDASSKFKVDQD
+440 QDDSSKFKVDED

-464 VAPTEEDTTEETTEN
+464 VAPSEEET
-479 ASEEASSEDASSE
+479 SESETSGEETSESETGEKESTKEEKSSESDESKEVVSEASSE
-492 EASSESES
+492 
-500 ESSSEEVT
+500 
-508 EESAEKN
+508 EESK
-515 TESESESEK
+515 
-524 ESTSEAE
+524 
-531 TK
+531 

>member
-1 MNRFMKYAAA
+1 MNRIMKYAAA

-25 EQLEQK
+25 EQLEK
-31 TPEDTVAVTFGDTN
+31 KAPEDTVAVSFGDTN

-63 SYFGSNICSNDMGD
+63 SYFGSNICGNDMGD

-104 AEQNGIELSDAQK
+104 AKKNGIELSDDQK
-117 AKVDDAIEKL
+117 AKVDEAIEKL
-127 KEEGEDYLNAVGA
+127 QTESEDYLDAVGA

-190 TETTAAEEGTTVT
+190 TETTAADEATTEVSSDEDSSEEASSIENTEAESESASKDVTTST
-203 ETESGSEEEAS
+203 EEAS
-214 SEAGSSEETSEAGS
+214 SEKASTEAVS
-228 EEASSENASD
+228 TEEASSENVSKL
-238 EAASSEVA
+238 SS
-246 SDEADSTEEAST
+246 EAST
-258 EKETE
+258 ED
-263 TSTEVATETETETES
+263 STEV
-278 ASDTEVVTEV
+278 
-288 ATEAESES
+288 
-296 ESNTE
+296 
-301 SDTESDTE
+301 
-309 VSNGSEESTE
+309 
-319 AETLS
+319 ETLS

-342 KEFEDGSDAAD
+342 KEFEEGNDAAD

-368 SEISISEEGTAV
+368 SEISISEDGTAV
-380 YNAAAWALSTDECTI
+380 YNAAAWALATDECTV
-395 YNSDDGS
+395 YRSDDGS

-425 ESRKTALFEEKYSEI
+425 ESRKTALFSEKYAEI
-440 QDASSKFKVDQD
+440 QDDSSKFKVDED

-464 VAPTEEDTTEETTEN
+464 VAPSEEETSESETNGEETSESETGGEKTSEN
-479 ASEEASSEDASSE
+479 ETSEEESVKAENSSESDESEEAVSEASSE
-492 EASSESES
+492 
-500 ESSSEEVT
+500 
-508 EESAEKN
+508 EESK
-515 TESESESEK
+515 
-524 ESTSEAE
+524 
-531 TK
+531 

>member
-1 MNRFMKYAAA
+1 MNRIMKYAAA
-11 ALAAAT
+11 ALVAAT

-25 EQLEQK
+25 EQLEK
-31 TPEDTVAVTFGDTN
+31 KAPEDTVAVSFGDTN

-63 SYFGSNICSNDMGD
+63 SYFGSNICGNDMGD

-104 AEQNGIELSDAQK
+104 AKKNGIELSDDQK
-117 AKVDDAIEKL
+117 AKVDEAIEKL
-127 KEEGEDYLNAVGA
+127 QTESEDYLDAVGA

-190 TETTAAEEGTTVT
+190 TETTAADEATTEVSSDEDSSEEASSIENTEAESESASKDVTT
-203 ETESGSEEEAS
+203 SREEAS
-214 SEAGSSEETSEAGS
+214 SEKASTEAVS
-228 EEASSENASD
+228 TEEASSENVS
-238 EAASSEVA
+238 ELSS
-246 SDEADSTEEAST
+246 EAST
-258 EKETE
+258 ED
-263 TSTEVATETETETES
+263 STEV
-278 ASDTEVVTEV
+278 
-288 ATEAESES
+288 
-296 ESNTE
+296 
-301 SDTESDTE
+301 
-309 VSNGSEESTE
+309 
-319 AETLS
+319 ETLS

-342 KEFEDGSDAAD
+342 KEFEEGNDAAD

-368 SEISISEEGTAV
+368 SEISISEDGTAV
-380 YNAAAWALSTDECTI
+380 YNAAAWALSTDECTV
-395 YNSDDGS
+395 YKSDDGS

-425 ESRKTALFEEKYSEI
+425 ESRKTALFSEKYAEI
-440 QDASSKFKVDQD
+440 QDDSSKFKVDED

-464 VAPTEEDTTEETTEN
+464 VAPSEEET
-479 ASEEASSEDASSE
+479 SESETSGEETSESETGEEESTKEEKSSESDESEEAVSEASSE
-492 EASSESES
+492 
-500 ESSSEEVT
+500 
-508 EESAEKN
+508 EESK
-515 TESESESEK
+515 
-524 ESTSEAE
+524 
-531 TK
+531 

>member
-1 MNRFMKYAAA
+1 MNRIMKYAAA
-11 ALAAAT
+11 ALVAAT

-25 EQLEQK
+25 EQLEK
-31 TPEDTVAVTFGDTN
+31 KAPEDTVAVSFGDTN

-63 SYFGSNICSNDMGD
+63 SYFGSNICGNDMGD

-104 AEQNGIELSDAQK
+104 AKKNGIELSDDQK
-117 AKVDDAIEKL
+117 AKVDEAIEKL
-127 KEEGEDYLNAVGA
+127 QTESEDYLDAVGA

-190 TETTAAEEGTTVT
+190 TETTAADEATTEVSSDEDSSEEASSIENTEAESESASKDVTTST
-203 ETESGSEEEAS
+203 EEAS
-214 SEAGSSEETSEAGS
+214 SEKASTEAVS
-228 EEASSENASD
+228 TEEASSENVS
-238 EAASSEVA
+238 ELSS
-246 SDEADSTEEAST
+246 EAST
-258 EKETE
+258 ED
-263 TSTEVATETETETES
+263 STEV
-278 ASDTEVVTEV
+278 
-288 ATEAESES
+288 
-296 ESNTE
+296 
-301 SDTESDTE
+301 
-309 VSNGSEESTE
+309 
-319 AETLS
+319 ETLS

-342 KEFEDGSDAAD
+342 KEFEEGNDAAD

-368 SEISISEEGTAV
+368 SEISISEDGTAV
-380 YNAAAWALSTDECTI
+380 YNAAAWALATDECTV
-395 YNSDDGS
+395 YRSDDGS
-402 IYIIRCLD
+402 IYIFRCLD

-425 ESRKTALFEEKYSEI
+425 ESRKTALFSEKYAEI
-440 QDASSKFKVDQD
+440 QDDSSKFKVDED

-464 VAPTEEDTTEETTEN
+464 VAPSEEET
-479 ASEEASSEDASSE
+479 SESETSGEETSESETGEKESTKEEKSSESDESEEAVSEASSE
-492 EASSESES
+492 
-500 ESSSEEVT
+500 
-508 EESAEKN
+508 EESK
-515 TESESESEK
+515 
-524 ESTSEAE
+524 
-531 TK
+531 

>member
-1 MNRFMKYAAA
+1 MNRIMKYAAA

-25 EQLEQK
+25 EQLEK
-31 TPEDTVAVTFGDTN
+31 KAPEDTVAVSFGDTN

-63 SYFGSNICSNDMGD
+63 SYFGSNICGNDMGD

-104 AEQNGIELSDAQK
+104 AKKNGIELSDDQK
-117 AKVDDAIEKL
+117 AKVDEAIEKL
-127 KEEGEDYLNAVGA
+127 QTESEDYLDAVGA

-190 TETTAAEEGTTVT
+190 TETTAANEATTEVSSDEDSSEEASSIENTEAESESASKDVTTST
-203 ETESGSEEEAS
+203 EEAS
-214 SEAGSSEETSEAGS
+214 SEKASTEAVS
-228 EEASSENASD
+228 TEEASSENVS
-238 EAASSEVA
+238 ELSS
-246 SDEADSTEEAST
+246 EAST
-258 EKETE
+258 ED
-263 TSTEVATETETETES
+263 STEV
-278 ASDTEVVTEV
+278 
-288 ATEAESES
+288 
-296 ESNTE
+296 
-301 SDTESDTE
+301 
-309 VSNGSEESTE
+309 
-319 AETLS
+319 ETLS

-342 KEFEDGSDAAD
+342 KEFEEGNDAAD

-368 SEISISEEGTAV
+368 SEISISEDGTAV
-380 YNAAAWALSTDECTI
+380 YNAAAWALATDECTV
-395 YNSDDGS
+395 YRSDDGS

-425 ESRKTALFEEKYSEI
+425 ESRKTALFSEKYAEI
-440 QDASSKFKVDQD
+440 QDDSSKFKVDED

-464 VAPTEEDTTEETTEN
+464 VAPSEEET
-479 ASEEASSEDASSE
+479 SESETSGEETSESETGEEESTKEEKSSESDESKEAVSEASSE
-492 EASSESES
+492 
-500 ESSSEEVT
+500 
-508 EESAEKN
+508 EESK
-515 TESESESEK
+515 
-524 ESTSEAE
+524 
-531 TK
+531 

>member
-1 MNRFMKYAAA
+1 MNRIMKYAAA
-11 ALAAAT
+11 ALVAAT

-25 EQLEQK
+25 EQLEK
-31 TPEDTVAVTFGDTN
+31 KAPEDTVAVSFGDTN
-45 IMLDEVTYMIR
+45 IMLDEITYMIR

-63 SYFGSNICSNDMGD
+63 SYFGSNICGNDMGD

-104 AEQNGIELSDAQK
+104 AKKNGIELSDDQK
-117 AKVDDAIEKL
+117 AKVDEAIEKL
-127 KEEGEDYLNAVGA
+127 QTESEDYLDAVGA

-190 TETTAAEEGTTVT
+190 TETTAADEATTEVSSDEDSSEEASSIENTEAESESASKDVTTST
-203 ETESGSEEEAS
+203 EEAS
-214 SEAGSSEETSEAGS
+214 SEKASTEAVS
-228 EEASSENASD
+228 TEEASSENVS
-238 EAASSEVA
+238 ELSS
-246 SDEADSTEEAST
+246 EAST
-258 EKETE
+258 ED
-263 TSTEVATETETETES
+263 STEV
-278 ASDTEVVTEV
+278 
-288 ATEAESES
+288 
-296 ESNTE
+296 
-301 SDTESDTE
+301 
-309 VSNGSEESTE
+309 
-319 AETLS
+319 ETLS

-342 KEFEDGSDAAD
+342 KEFEEGNDAAD

-368 SEISISEEGTAV
+368 SEISISEDGTAV
-380 YNAAAWALSTDECTI
+380 YNAAAWALATDECTV
-395 YNSDDGS
+395 YRSDDGS

-425 ESRKTALFEEKYSEI
+425 ESRKTALFSEKYAEI
-440 QDASSKFKVDQD
+440 QDDSSKFKVDED

-464 VAPTEEDTTEETTEN
+464 VAPSEEET
-479 ASEEASSEDASSE
+479 SESETSGEETSESETGEEESTKEEKSSESDESEEAVSEASSE
-492 EASSESES
+492 
-500 ESSSEEVT
+500 
-508 EESAEKN
+508 EESK
-515 TESESESEK
+515 
-524 ESTSEAE
+524 
-531 TK
+531 

>member
-1 MNRFMKYAAA
+1 MNRIMKYAAA

-25 EQLEQK
+25 EQLEK
-31 TPEDTVAVTFGDTN
+31 KAPEDTVAVSFGDTN
-45 IMLDEVTYMIR
+45 IMLDEITYMIR

-63 SYFGSNICSNDMGD
+63 SYFGSNICGNDMGD

-104 AEQNGIELSDAQK
+104 AKKNGIELSDDQK
-117 AKVDDAIEKL
+117 AKVDEAIEKL
-127 KEEGEDYLNAVGA
+127 QTESEDYLEAVGA

-190 TETTAAEEGTTVT
+190 TETTAADGATTEV
-203 ETESGSEEEAS
+203 S
-214 SEAGSSEETSEAGS
+214 SDEDSS
-228 EEASSENASD
+228 EEASSIEN
-238 EAASSEVA
+238 
-246 SDEADSTEEAST
+246 
-258 EKETE
+258 
-263 TSTEVATETETETES
+263 
-278 ASDTEVVTEV
+278 
-288 ATEAESES
+288 TEAESES
-296 ESNTE
+296 ASKDVTTSTE
-301 SDTESDTE
+301 EAS
-309 VSNGSEESTE
+309 SEKASTE

-342 KEFEDGSDAAD
+342 KEFEEGNDAAD

-368 SEISISEEGTAV
+368 SEISISEDGTAV
-380 YNAAAWALSTDECTI
+380 YNAAAWALATDECTV
-395 YNSDDGS
+395 YRSDDGS

-425 ESRKTALFEEKYSEI
+425 ESRKTALFSEKYAEI
-440 QDASSKFKVDQD
+440 QDDSSKFKVDED

-464 VAPTEEDTTEETTEN
+464 VAPSEEET
-479 ASEEASSEDASSE
+479 SESETGEEESTKEEKSSESDESEEAVSEASSE
-492 EASSESES
+492 
-500 ESSSEEVT
+500 
-508 EESAEKN
+508 EESK
-515 TESESESEK
+515 
-524 ESTSEAE
+524 
-531 TK
+531 

>member
-1 MNRFMKYAAA
+1 MNRIMKYAAA

-25 EQLEQK
+25 EQLEK
-31 TPEDTVAVTFGDTN
+31 KAPEDTVAVSFGDTN

-63 SYFGSNICSNDMGD
+63 SYFGSNICGNDMGD

-104 AEQNGIELSDAQK
+104 AKKNGIELSDDQK
-117 AKVDDAIEKL
+117 AKVDEAIEKL
-127 KEEGEDYLNAVGA
+127 QTESEDYLDAVGA

-190 TETTAAEEGTTVT
+190 TETTAADEATTEVSSDEDSSEEASSIENTEAESESASKDVTTST
-203 ETESGSEEEAS
+203 EEAS
-214 SEAGSSEETSEAGS
+214 SEKASTEAVS
-228 EEASSENASD
+228 TEEASSENVS
-238 EAASSEVA
+238 ELSS
-246 SDEADSTEEAST
+246 EAST
-258 EKETE
+258 ED
-263 TSTEVATETETETES
+263 STEV
-278 ASDTEVVTEV
+278 
-288 ATEAESES
+288 
-296 ESNTE
+296 
-301 SDTESDTE
+301 
-309 VSNGSEESTE
+309 
-319 AETLS
+319 ETLS

-342 KEFEDGSDAAD
+342 KEFEEGNDAAD

-368 SEISISEEGTAV
+368 SEISISEDGTAV
-380 YNAAAWALSTDECTI
+380 YNAAAWALSTDECTV
-395 YNSDDGS
+395 YRSDDGS

-425 ESRKTALFEEKYSEI
+425 ESRKTALFSEKYAEI
-440 QDASSKFKVDQD
+440 QEESSKFKVDED

-464 VAPTEEDTTEETTEN
+464 VAPSEEETSESETNGEETSESETGGEKTSEN
-479 ASEEASSEDASSE
+479 ETSEEESVKAENSSESDESEEAVSEASSE
-492 EASSESES
+492 
-500 ESSSEEVT
+500 
-508 EESAEKN
+508 EESK
-515 TESESESEK
+515 
-524 ESTSEAE
+524 
-531 TK
+531 

>member
-1 MNRFMKYAAA
+1 MNRIMKYAAA
-11 ALAAAT
+11 ALVAAT

-25 EQLEQK
+25 EQLEK
-31 TPEDTVAVTFGDTN
+31 KAPEDTVAVSFGDTN

-63 SYFGSNICSNDMGD
+63 SYFGSNICGNDMGD

-104 AEQNGIELSDAQK
+104 AKKNGIELSDDQK
-117 AKVDDAIEKL
+117 AKVDEAIEKL
-127 KEEGEDYLNAVGA
+127 QTESEDYLDAVGA

-190 TETTAAEEGTTVT
+190 TETTAAAEATTEASSDEDSSEEASSIENTEAESESASKDVTTST
-203 ETESGSEEEAS
+203 EEAS
-214 SEAGSSEETSEAGS
+214 SEKASTEAVS
-228 EEASSENASD
+228 TEEASSENVS
-238 EAASSEVA
+238 ELSS
-246 SDEADSTEEAST
+246 EAST
-258 EKETE
+258 ED
-263 TSTEVATETETETES
+263 STEV
-278 ASDTEVVTEV
+278 
-288 ATEAESES
+288 
-296 ESNTE
+296 
-301 SDTESDTE
+301 
-309 VSNGSEESTE
+309 
-319 AETLS
+319 ETLS

-342 KEFEDGSDAAD
+342 KEFEEGNDAAD

-368 SEISISEEGTAV
+368 SEISISEDGTAV
-380 YNAAAWALSTDECTI
+380 YNAAAWALATDECTV
-395 YNSDDGS
+395 YRSDDGS

-425 ESRKTALFEEKYSEI
+425 ESRKTALFSEKYAEI
-440 QDASSKFKVDQD
+440 QDDSSKFKVDED

-464 VAPTEEDTTEETTEN
+464 VAPSEEETSK
-479 ASEEASSEDASSE
+479 SETSGEETSESETGEEESTKEEKSSESDESEEAVSEASSE
-492 EASSESES
+492 
-500 ESSSEEVT
+500 
-508 EESAEKN
+508 EESK
-515 TESESESEK
+515 
-524 ESTSEAE
+524 
-531 TK
+531 

>member
-1 MNRFMKYAAA
+1 MNRIMKYAAA
-11 ALAAAT
+11 AFAAAT

-25 EQLEQK
+25 EQLEK
-31 TPEDTVAVTFGDTN
+31 KAPEDTVAVSFGDTN

-63 SYFGSNICSNDMGD
+63 SYFGSNICGNDMGD

-104 AEQNGIELSDAQK
+104 AKKNGIELSDDQK
-117 AKVDDAIEKL
+117 AKVDEAIEKL
-127 KEEGEDYLNAVGA
+127 QTESEDYLEAVGA

-190 TETTAAEEGTTVT
+190 TETTAADGATTEVSSDEDSSEEASSIENTEAESESASKDVTTST
-203 ETESGSEEEAS
+203 EEAS
-214 SEAGSSEETSEAGS
+214 SEKAST
-228 EEASSENASD
+228 EEASSENVS
-238 EAASSEVA
+238 ELSS
-246 SDEADSTEEAST
+246 EAST
-258 EKETE
+258 E
-263 TSTEVATETETETES
+263 
-278 ASDTEVVTEV
+278 D
-288 ATEAESES
+288 
-296 ESNTE
+296 
-301 SDTESDTE
+301 
-309 VSNGSEESTE
+309 STE

-342 KEFEDGSDAAD
+342 KEFEEGNDAAD

-368 SEISISEEGTAV
+368 SEISISEDGTAV
-380 YNAAAWALSTDECTI
+380 YNAAAWALATDECTV
-395 YNSDDGS
+395 YRSDDGS

-425 ESRKTALFEEKYSEI
+425 ESRKTALFSEKYAEI
-440 QDASSKFKVDQD
+440 QDDSSKFKVDED

-464 VAPTEEDTTEETTEN
+464 VAPSEEETSESETGEEESTKEEKSSESDE
-479 ASEEASSEDASSE
+479 SEEAVSEASSE
-492 EASSESES
+492 EAS
-500 ESSSEEVT
+500 
-508 EESAEKN
+508 K
-515 TESESESEK
+515 
-524 ESTSEAE
+524 
-531 TK
+531 

>member
-1 MNRFMKYAAA
+1 MNRIMKYAAA
-11 ALAAAT
+11 ALVAAT

-25 EQLEQK
+25 EQLEK
-31 TPEDTVAVTFGDTN
+31 KAPEDTVAVSFGDTN

-63 SYFGSNICSNDMGD
+63 SYFGSNICGNDMGD

-104 AEQNGIELSDAQK
+104 AKKNGIELSDDQK
-117 AKVDDAIEKL
+117 AKVDEAIEKL
-127 KEEGEDYLNAVGA
+127 QTESEDYLEAVGA
-140 TDELIEKTYTE
+140 TDELIEQTYTE

-190 TETTAAEEGTTVT
+190 TETTAADEATTEV
-203 ETESGSEEEAS
+203 S
-214 SEAGSSEETSEAGS
+214 SDDDSSEEV
-228 EEASSENASD
+228 SSIEN
-238 EAASSEVA
+238 
-246 SDEADSTEEAST
+246 
-258 EKETE
+258 
-263 TSTEVATETETETES
+263 
-278 ASDTEVVTEV
+278 
-288 ATEAESES
+288 TEAESES
-296 ESNTE
+296 ASKDVTTSTE
-301 SDTESDTE
+301 EASSEKASTEAVSTE
-309 VSNGSEESTE
+309 EASSEKASELSSEASTEDSTE

-342 KEFEDGSDAAD
+342 KAFEEGNDAAD

-368 SEISISEEGTAV
+368 SEISISEDGTAV
-380 YNAAAWALSTDECTI
+380 YNAAAWALATDECTV
-395 YNSDDGS
+395 YKSDDGS
-402 IYIIRCLD
+402 IYIIRCID

-425 ESRKTALFEEKYSEI
+425 ESRKTALFSEKYAEI
-440 QDASSKFKVDQD
+440 QDDSSKFKVDED

-464 VAPTEEDTTEETTEN
+464 VAPSEEET
-479 ASEEASSEDASSE
+479 SESETSGEETSESETGEKESTKEEKSSESDESEEAVSEASSE
-492 EASSESES
+492 
-500 ESSSEEVT
+500 
-508 EESAEKN
+508 EESK
-515 TESESESEK
+515 
-524 ESTSEAE
+524 
-531 TK
+531 

>member
-1 MNRFMKYAAA
+1 MNRIMKYAAA

-25 EQLEQK
+25 EQLEK
-31 TPEDTVAVTFGDTN
+31 KAPEDTVAVSFGDTN

-63 SYFGSNICSNDMGD
+63 SYFGSNICGNDMGD

-104 AEQNGIELSDAQK
+104 AKKNGIELSDDQK
-117 AKVDDAIEKL
+117 AKVDEAIEKL
-127 KEEGEDYLNAVGA
+127 QTESEDYLEAVGA

-190 TETTAAEEGTTVT
+190 TETTAADEATTEVSSDEDSSEEASSIENTEAESESASKDVTTST
-203 ETESGSEEEAS
+203 EEAS
-214 SEAGSSEETSEAGS
+214 SEKAST
-228 EEASSENASD
+228 EEASSENVS
-238 EAASSEVA
+238 ELSS
-246 SDEADSTEEAST
+246 EAST
-258 EKETE
+258 E
-263 TSTEVATETETETES
+263 
-278 ASDTEVVTEV
+278 D
-288 ATEAESES
+288 
-296 ESNTE
+296 
-301 SDTESDTE
+301 
-309 VSNGSEESTE
+309 STE

-342 KEFEDGSDAAD
+342 KEFEEGNDAAD

-368 SEISISEEGTAV
+368 SEISISEDGTAV
-380 YNAAAWALSTDECTI
+380 YNAAAWALATDECTV
-395 YNSDDGS
+395 YRSDDGS

-425 ESRKTALFEEKYSEI
+425 ESRKTALFSEKYAEI
-440 QDASSKFKVDQD
+440 QDDSSKFKVDED

-464 VAPTEEDTTEETTEN
+464 VAPSEEET
-479 ASEEASSEDASSE
+479 SESETGEEESTKEEKSSESDESEEAVSEASSE
-492 EASSESES
+492 
-500 ESSSEEVT
+500 
-508 EESAEKN
+508 EESK
-515 TESESESEK
+515 
-524 ESTSEAE
+524 
-531 TK
+531 

>member
-1 MNRFMKYAAA
+1 MNRIMKYAAA

-25 EQLEQK
+25 EQLEK
-31 TPEDTVAVTFGDTN
+31 KAPEDTVAVSFGDTN

-63 SYFGSNICSNDMGD
+63 SYFGSNICGNDMGD

-104 AEQNGIELSDAQK
+104 AKKNGIELSDDQK
-117 AKVDDAIEKL
+117 AKVDEAIEKL
-127 KEEGEDYLNAVGA
+127 QTESEDYLEAVGA

-190 TETTAAEEGTTVT
+190 TETTAADEATTEVSSD
-203 ETESGSEEEAS
+203 EDSSEEAS
-214 SEAGSSEETSEAGS
+214 SIENTEAESESASKDVTTST
-228 EEASSENASD
+228 EEASSENASTD
-238 EAASSEVA
+238 AA
-246 SDEADSTEEAST
+246 STEEASSENVSELSSEAST
-258 EKETE
+258 ED
-263 TSTEVATETETETES
+263 STEV
-278 ASDTEVVTEV
+278 
-288 ATEAESES
+288 
-296 ESNTE
+296 
-301 SDTESDTE
+301 
-309 VSNGSEESTE
+309 
-319 AETLS
+319 ETLS

-342 KEFEDGSDAAD
+342 KEFEEGNDAAD

-368 SEISISEEGTAV
+368 SEISISEDGTAV
-380 YNAAAWALSTDECTI
+380 YNAAAWALSTDECTV
-395 YNSDDGS
+395 YKSDDGS

-425 ESRKTALFEEKYSEI
+425 ESRKTALFSEKYAEI
-440 QDASSKFKVDQD
+440 QEESSKFKVDED

-464 VAPTEEDTTEETTEN
+464 VAPSEEETSESETNGEETSESETNGEETSESETGGEKTSEN
-479 ASEEASSEDASSE
+479 ETSEEESVKAENSSESDESEEAVSEASSE
-492 EASSESES
+492 
-500 ESSSEEVT
+500 
-508 EESAEKN
+508 EESK
-515 TESESESEK
+515 
-524 ESTSEAE
+524 
-531 TK
+531 

>member
-1 MNRFMKYAAA
+1 MNRIMKYAAA

-25 EQLEQK
+25 EQLENK
-31 TPEDTVAVTFGDTN
+31 APEDTVAVSFGDTN

-104 AEQNGIELSDAQK
+104 AKKNGIELSDDQK
-117 AKVDDAIEKL
+117 AKVDEAIEKL
-127 KEEGEDYLNAVGA
+127 QTEAEDYLDAVGA

-190 TETTAAEEGTTVT
+190 TETTAAAEATTEASSDEGSSEESSSVENT
-203 ETESGSEEEAS
+203 ETESISKDDETSTEEAS
-214 SEAGSSEETSEAGS
+214 SEKAST
-228 EEASSENASD
+228 EEASSEKTS
-238 EAASSEVA
+238 ELSSE
-246 SDEADSTEEAST
+246 SDTEAST
-258 EKETE
+258 E
-263 TSTEVATETETETES
+263 S
-278 ASDTEVVTEV
+278 
-288 ATEAESES
+288 
-296 ESNTE
+296 
-301 SDTESDTE
+301 
-309 VSNGSEESTE
+309 
-319 AETLS
+319 ETLS

-342 KEFEDGSDAAD
+342 KEFEEGNDAAD

-368 SEISISEEGTAV
+368 SEISISEDGTAV
-380 YNAAAWALSTDECTI
+380 YNAAAWALATDECTV
-395 YNSDDGS
+395 YKSDDGS

-425 ESRKTALFEEKYSEI
+425 ESRKTALFSEKYAEI
-440 QDASSKFKVDQD
+440 QDESSKFKVDED

-464 VAPTEEDTTEETTEN
+464 VAPSEEESSEGETSGEETSENETSEEESSKAEKSSESDETEE
-479 ASEEASSEDASSE
+479 AVSEVSSE
-492 EASSESES
+492 EES
-500 ESSSEEVT
+500 
-508 EESAEKN
+508 K
-515 TESESESEK
+515 
-524 ESTSEAE
+524 
-531 TK
+531 